1 MADFSK
7 TNRNRILRRS
17 DRAHYD
23 EETVYR
29 IVDEALFCHVS
40 FFEDGQPFIIPT
52 IHARVDNTLIFHGSP
67 ANRMLKYIEKG
78 GPVCITM
85 TLVDGIVLGRSAFRH
100 SMNVRSVVLFGRG
113 RLVED
118 EQEKLDGVH
127 AIVEH
132 VVPGRWGDVRMPS
145 SEEMKMT
152 SMVTVSI
159 ENASAKIRDEPP
171 LDKEEDLK
179 LPVWAGVLPVR
190 QEYLAPLSNGD
201 VGEDISIPDYVVR
214 YRRPQ

>member
-1 MADFSK
+1 MADYSQ
-7 TNRNRILRRS
+7 TNQNRILRRS

-23 EETVYR
+23 EETIYR
-29 IVDEALFCHVS
+29 IVDEALFCHVG

-52 IHARVDNTLIFHGSP
+52 IHARVDNALIFHGSP
-67 ANRMLKYIEKG
+67 ANRMLKHIEKG

-100 SMNVRSVVLFGRG
+100 SMNFRSVVLFGRG

-118 EQEKLDGVH
+118 EQEKLDGFH

-201 VGEDISIPDYVVR
+201 VAEDISIPDYVVR